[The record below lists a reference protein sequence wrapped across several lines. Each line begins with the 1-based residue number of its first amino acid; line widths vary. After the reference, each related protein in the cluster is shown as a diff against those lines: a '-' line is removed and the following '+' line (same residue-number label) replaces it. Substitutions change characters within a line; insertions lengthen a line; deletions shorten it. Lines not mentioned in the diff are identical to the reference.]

1 MDRGAH
7 FYNCDFQVHTPRDNQ
22 WHGLEAVTDEERK
35 QYADEFVK
43 ACREK
48 DINAVAIT
56 DHHDLIFY
64 KYIKEAAKRETDET
78 GNIIE
83 ESNQLVVFPGMELTL
98 STPPCQAILILD
110 PSLTE
115 DDFNNVL
122 AKLSIEKVNENISKL
137 GAVVRINDSAI
148 GNLNDL
154 CKKLDDLPSLKNK
167 YILLPN
173 VSPKGSDTIL
183 RQGYQEIYKGMKCIA
198 GYVDGKKKDDS
209 SWKNKINGG
218 DPNYG
223 NKSIAVIQTSDN
235 RNRDFTE
242 LGTATSWIKW
252 SVPTTEALRQA
263 FLAKESRVFDV
274 EPKLP
279 KQWIESIDISDSKFF
294 GSMHINFNQQ
304 YNAIIGGRGT
314 GKSTILEYIRWS
326 LYDEIIYDDDNPID
340 MKRKRILETLTGNI
354 KIVFYN
360 DGVRYVLKRDREGSK
375 PLLKI
380 GESEFEETEIEFIK
394 KVFPLQSYSQ
404 KQLSS
409 VSNNTQEIDRLL
421 NMNESEKANIDKE
434 IQNTKDI
441 IKNKYEE
448 VIKYNNYIKDK
459 NILLSQKNS
468 FIEQKKQLN
477 SSLINITENQ
487 KAIIAQKEKYIY
499 NGNIVN
505 QIIQKFSATTDK
517 ISDFQKIEISK
528 DYGTEPREIDDFWKN
543 NELEIANT
551 EKAINEQF
559 EKLLLLKVQIEN
571 CISNINN
578 NWIKEEEKYIKIYKE
593 VDGENVKNK
602 IILEKILNID
612 KEINKID
619 INIDELDKKIQDI
632 GDCKEEYK
640 KAKEKWYELH
650 NRNIELSQQ
659 ECARINELSNGYIY
673 SEVDKTINEDKAFM
687 ILKKMFQGTR
697 ISEEKCRG
705 IISQINKQKA
715 IVENWIDMLEEI
727 SILINSDKDI
737 DVATIPTRILSAA
750 GINAKE
756 KELIRERVEN
766 EQIVNL
772 ICKKI
777 EFEKSLKY
785 VVNRKDD
792 EKILFENA
800 SAGQQATA
808 LLYILLNQEGE
819 PLLID
824 QPEDDIDSNAI
835 TEIIKLIWNCKKN
848 RQIIFTSHNA
858 NMVVNGD
865 SELIFVCGYR
875 DDGNYSLGHIKVE
888 GAIDDVNV
896 KKEITT
902 IMEGGERAFKLRQ
915 AKYGF

>member
-154 CKKLDDLPSLKNK
+154 CKKLDNLPSLKNK

-242 LGTATSWIKW
+242 LGMATSWIKW

-394 KVFPLQSYSQ
+394 KIFPLQSYSQ

-421 NMNESEKANIDKE
+421 NMNENEKANIEKE

-468 FIEQKKQLN
+468 CIEQKKQLN

-517 ISDFQKIEISK
+517 LSDFQKIEISK
-528 DYGTEPREIDDFWKN
+528 DYGTEPREIDYFWKN

-559 EKLLLLKVQIEN
+559 EKLLLLKAQIEN

-578 NWIKEEEKYIKIYKE
+578 NWIKEKEKYIKIYKE

-632 GDCKEEYK
+632 GNCKEEYK

-673 SEVDKTINEDKAFM
+673 SEVDKTINEDKTFM

-727 SILINSDKDI
+727 SILINSDKDV

-756 KELIRERVEN
+756 KNLIREKVEN

-865 SELIFVCGYR
+865 SELIFVCDYR

>member
-1 MDRGAH
+1 MDKGAH
-7 FYNCDFQVHTPRDNQ
+7 FFNCDFQVHTPRDNQ
-22 WHGLEAVTDEERK
+22 WHGLRATTEEERN

-48 DINAVAIT
+48 NINAVAIT
-56 DHHDLIFY
+56 DHHDLAFY

-83 ESNQLVVFPGMELTL
+83 EGKQLIVFPGMELTL

-115 DDFNNVL
+115 DDFNSVL
-122 AKLSIEKVNENISKL
+122 AKLSIKKIPEDVSKL
-137 GAVVRINDSAI
+137 GQVERITPETISS
-148 GNLNDL
+148 LNDL
-154 CKKLDDLPSLKNK
+154 CNKLDDLPNLKNK

-173 VSPKGSDTIL
+173 VNNKGEDTIF
-183 RQGYQEIYKGMKCIA
+183 RSGYTEIYKGMKCIA
-198 GYVDGKKKDDS
+198 GYVDGKKKNDD

-223 NKSIAVIQTSDN
+223 KKAIAVIQTSDN
-235 RNRDFTE
+235 RSRNFTE

-263 FLAKESRVFDV
+263 FLAKESRVFDE

-279 KQWIESIDISDSKFF
+279 KRWIESIDISDSKFF

-326 LYDEIIYDDDNPID
+326 LYDEIIYDDNNPVD

-360 DGVRYVLKRDREGSK
+360 DGVRYVLKRNKEGGK

-394 KVFPLQSYSQ
+394 KVFPLQAYSQ

-409 VSNNTQEIDRLL
+409 VSNNAQEIDRLL
-421 NMNESEKANIDKE
+421 NMNENEKERIDKE
-434 IQNTKDI
+434 LQNIKEI

-448 VIKYNNYIKDK
+448 VIKYNNYAKEK

-477 SSLINITENQ
+477 SSLTNITEEQ

-505 QIIQKFSATTDK
+505 QIIQKFSETTDK
-517 ISDFQKIEISK
+517 LSDFQKIEITK
-528 DYGTEPREIDDFWKN
+528 NYGTEPKEIEEFWKN

-551 EKAINEQF
+551 EKAINEQV
-559 EKLLLLKVQIEN
+559 EKILLLKAQIEN
-571 CISNINN
+571 CISNVNN
-578 NWIKEEEKYIKIYKE
+578 NWTKEEEKYLKIYKE
-593 VDGENVKNK
+593 VDGENLKNK
-602 IILEKILNID
+602 KILEKILNID
-612 KEINKID
+612 KEINQID
-619 INIDELDKKIQDI
+619 INIGDLDKKIQDI

-640 KAKEKWYELH
+640 KAKEKWYKLH
-650 NRNIELSQQ
+650 NRNIDLSQQ
-659 ECARINELSNGYIY
+659 ECLKINELSNGYIY
-673 SEVDKTINEDKAFM
+673 SEVDKTLNEEKTLV

-697 ISEEKCRG
+697 ITEEKCRG
-705 IISQINKQKA
+705 IISQINKQDK

-727 SILINSDKDI
+727 SILINADKDI
-737 DVATIPTRILSAA
+737 DVATIQTRILSAA
-750 GINAKE
+750 GVNAKE
-756 KELIRERVEN
+756 KELIRDRLEN

-777 EFEKSLKY
+777 KFEKSLKY

-865 SELIFVCGYR
+865 AELILVCDYR
-875 DDGNYSLGHIKVE
+875 DDGNFSLGNIKVE
-888 GAIDDVNV
+888 GAIDDINV

-902 IMEGGERAFKLRQ
+902 IMEGGEKAFKLRQ